1 MDRTNYGHH
10 RVTALPESCPCR
22 AVRARRAASAH
33 TAAEASQGTRWRYF
47 GQDSSC
53 QATWRQTSDR
63 QSTAVSPVR
72 PLANRYL
79 TVPFC
84 PRSRFIII
92 YCDTVTLITQFISL
106 ETLLF
111 LRLAS
116 ACRRGEA
123 TRCECRDRRPQPV
136 TRSIRSRVTAVQ
148 RCRRRRLLM
157 LRRNARIHTYIQK
170 IWRVK
175 ANQTF
180 MPVSTNVDYL

>member
-22 AVRARRAASAH
+22 AVRARRAAR
-33 TAAEASQGTRWRYF
+33 TPRQRREPGYTRWRYF

-116 ACRRGEA
+116 ACRRGEV
-123 TRCECRDRRPQPV
+123 TRCECRDRRPQTSHALHPV
-136 TRSIRSRVTAVQ
+136 SRD
-148 RCRRRRLLM
+148 CRATMPTMSVAYVENTHRY
-157 LRRNARIHTYIQK
+157 TYIYK
-170 IWRVK
+170 NPSRSKPNILP
-175 ANQTF
+175 
-180 MPVSTNVDYL
+180 M